1 MIKRFNETKVSKKRY
16 FIYICRVKKQ
26 KNHE

>member
-1 MIKRFNETKVSKKRY
+1 MIERFNETKVSKKDN
-16 FIYICRVKKQ
+16 FIYICKVKKQ